1 MERSAPV
8 DGFSLAYE
16 RHGSGEPVLLLH
28 GWPGTRE
35 DYRLLVPALGDGLE
49 AIVPDLRGFG
59 GSDRHLVDP
68 TEFYSAAGQA
78 ASLLGLLDELGL
90 ERVLVVG
97 YDVGSR
103 VAQTLARSAPER
115 IRGLVVTPPL
125 PGVGRR
131 VLDESAQR
139 EFWYQSFHQLPLA
152 EQLIDGD
159 RAAARRYLDHFWSHW
174 SGPAFTPDAD
184 HLDRL
189 AELYCRPGAFTASIG
204 WYRAGSGTV
213 ARSLAETAPAPDDRL
228 ATPTQVLWPEHDPL
242 FPLQWSDRLEEF
254 FADLSFSSVPGAG
267 HFVVVE
273 APAVVA
279 ASVATLA
286 ARTALL

>member
-8 DGFSLAYE
+8 DGFSLVYE
-16 RHGSGEPVLLLH
+16 RHGAGDPVLLLH
-28 GWPGTRE
+28 GWPGNRD
-35 DYRLLVPALGDGLE
+35 DYHLLVPALGAGIE

-59 GSDRHLVDP
+59 DSDRHSVNP
-68 TEFYSAAGQA
+68 TEGYCASAQA
-78 ASLLGLLDELGL
+78 ASLLGLLDELRV

-103 VAQTLARSAPER
+103 VAQTLASSAPDR

-139 EFWYQSFHQLPLA
+139 EFWYQAFHQLPLA

-159 RAAARRYLDHFWSHW
+159 VAAARSYLEHFWSHW
-174 SGPAFTPDAD
+174 SGPAFTPDPR

-189 AELYCRPGAFTASIG
+189 TELYGRPGAFTASIG

-213 ARSLAETAPAPDDRL
+213 AHSLAETAPAPGDRL
-228 ATPTQVLWPEHDPL
+228 ATPTAVLWPEHDPL
-242 FPLQWSDRLEEF
+242 FPLQWSDRLEQF
-254 FADLSFSSVPGAG
+254 FADVSFSSVPASG
-267 HFVVVE
+267 HFLPVE
-273 APAVVA
+273 APDVVA
-279 ASVATLA
+279 QAVERLA
-286 ARTALL
+286 ARTAL